1 MPSEP
6 RTVALGTLAAV
17 VGVAAAYVSLAV
29 ALPACALA
37 EPCRVAG
44 ETQAVLFVVLSF
56 AGAVS
61 VTGVRWAWRG
71 W

>member
-1 MPSEP
+1 MPTEP
-6 RTVALGTLAAV
+6 RVVAAGGLAAV
-17 VGVAAAYVSLAV
+17 AGLAAALAAVSV

-56 AGAVS
+56 AGATS

-71 W
+71 L